1 MLLWHQALKKLQN
14 WFLENMPNICRG
26 TNKIQY
32 LKDARKAAV
41 LIPIGINFKFIHN
54 IVIVK

>member
-1 MLLWHQALKKLQN
+1 
-14 WFLENMPNICRG
+14 MPNICRG